1 MNQILSHYL
10 ARLGQDLTEPR
21 DVTQMFKVPKFP
33 TNFPRNIAALTA
45 QK

>member
-10 ARLGQDLTEPR
+10 ARTGPFTEQR

-33 TNFPRNIAALTA
+33 TNFLRNIAALTA